1 MGFKVDKNN
10 AISLYKSKGG
20 KIKFENDLRK
30 IFGYVEND
38 NRINDV
44 RELAYLLATA
54 EVESSYSLS
63 RWEADYVCKD
73 KNGQR
78 LTGISY
84 IGNLPNDMPC
94 ESALNYYGSNDGK
107 SDYYSKGVDKRGLP
121 YFGRGLIQITNPSNY
136 KKRGKNLGMG
146 DALFNDP
153 ELIMKNP
160 KISYDASVDFLI
172 MEKGSN
178 KDSTFDLVKKG
189 DLTGARRWVNGCSR
203 EGCKREAELLYEKWL
218 SVLNNSKSNLK
229 ATKGYSPQESSKILT
244 SNKKKGKGLKALG
257 FGIMFISVVG
267 FAYGLYYFSRQK

>member
-107 SDYYSKGVDKRGLP
+107 SDY
-121 YFGRGLIQITNPSNY
+121 
-136 KKRGKNLGMG
+136 
-146 DALFNDP
+146 
-153 ELIMKNP
+153 
-160 KISYDASVDFLI
+160 
-172 MEKGSN
+172 
-178 KDSTFDLVKKG
+178 
-189 DLTGARRWVNGCSR
+189 
-203 EGCKREAELLYEKWL
+203 
-218 SVLNNSKSNLK
+218 
-229 ATKGYSPQESSKILT
+229 
-244 SNKKKGKGLKALG
+244 
-257 FGIMFISVVG
+257 
-267 FAYGLYYFSRQK
+267 